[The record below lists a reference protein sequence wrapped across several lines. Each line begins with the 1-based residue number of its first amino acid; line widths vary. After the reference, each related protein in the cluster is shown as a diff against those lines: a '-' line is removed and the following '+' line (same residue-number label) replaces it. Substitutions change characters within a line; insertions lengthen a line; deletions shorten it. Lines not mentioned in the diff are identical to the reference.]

1 MRYTYKVK
9 MVVTDIDGCD
19 AIEVEIDV
27 VNAHSFSEALVMAER
42 NLTYKQGIIK
52 VLEIR
57 RVSK

>member
-1 MRYTYKVK
+1 MRYAYKVK

-27 VNAHSFSEALVMAER
+27 LNAHSFSEALVMAER

-57 RVSK
+57 RV

>member
-19 AIEVEIDV
+19 AIEIEIDV
-27 VNAHSFSEALVMAER
+27 LNAHSFSEALVMAER

-57 RVSK
+57 KV